1 MTPEEGPAAEGA
13 RVRTA
18 LLVDFENIFLGLQHI
33 DTAAAHCFASDLH
46 GWTQWLE
53 TMTYP
58 ALGVTGPFRRDLL
71 VRYCYLNP
79 VTSGRYR
86 AEFTRAGF
94 QVVDCPPLTAAGKNS
109 ADIHI
114 VIDLL
119 DLLAHPTRFDEIIL
133 MSSDSDYTPVM
144 LRLRAHDRRT
154 VIITSGPSAPAF
166 RAACDHVIDV
176 GTFVDIALCCP
187 DSPPPAHPLPVSSRS
202 APRRAGV
209 PQDDG
214 ECRSRIAR
222 AVIDLVATSDRP
234 IDLATAAHHVRTVVG
249 VPQTADWAG
258 AGSFKKLLATEG
270 LAGLEISSVVPGYVF
285 DPARH
290 DPPSDAS
297 SRGPGKPEDELM
309 ERICRITDLPLLS
322 ARAYRA
328 LFEELAAE
336 VTANGWSQ
344 NVIARRVR
352 DRCMERGVQVG
363 RSAVN
368 FVLTGLVH
376 SGHQPRPGEPPAE
389 IAQAFAEQAQGLCA
403 AARLELS
410 DEENGLLRRRIVS
423 DVHGIPAQGTL
434 DR

>member
-1 MTPEEGPAAEGA
+1 MKPEEGSAAGGT

-18 LLVDFENIFLGLQHI
+18 LLVDFENIFLGLQHL
-33 DTAAAHCFASDLH
+33 DPAAAHCFASDLQ
-46 GWTQWLE
+46 GWNQWLQ
-53 TMTYP
+53 TLTYP
-58 ALGVTGPFRRDLL
+58 ALGFPGTFRRDLL

-79 VTSGRYR
+79 VSSGRYR
-86 AEFTRAGF
+86 ADFTRAGF

-133 MSSDSDYTPVM
+133 MSSDADYTPVM

-176 GTFVDIALCCP
+176 GTFVDLALCRP
-187 DSPPPAHPLPVSSRS
+187 DSPPPTSSHHV
-202 APRRAGV
+202 PRRAEPSPDEG
-209 PQDDG
+209 D
-214 ECRSRIAR
+214 CRSRIAR
-222 AVIDLVATSDRP
+222 AVIDLVAASDRP

-249 VPQTADWAG
+249 IPQTADWAG

-270 LAGLEISSVVPGYVF
+270 LAGLEISSVVPGFVF
-285 DPARH
+285 DPQRH
-290 DPPSDAS
+290 APPPVS
-297 SRGPGKPEDELM
+297 SEQGEEEPEDELM
-309 ERICRITDLPLLS
+309 ERICRITDIPLLS
-322 ARAYRA
+322 APAYKA

-336 VTANGWSQ
+336 VTTNGWSQ

-376 SGHQPRPGEPPAE
+376 SGHQPRAGEPPTE
-389 IAQAFAEQAQGLCA
+389 IALAFAEQAQGLCE

-410 DEENGLLRRRIVS
+410 EEENQLLRRRLVS
-423 DVHGIPAQGTL
+423 DPSGIPAQGKP